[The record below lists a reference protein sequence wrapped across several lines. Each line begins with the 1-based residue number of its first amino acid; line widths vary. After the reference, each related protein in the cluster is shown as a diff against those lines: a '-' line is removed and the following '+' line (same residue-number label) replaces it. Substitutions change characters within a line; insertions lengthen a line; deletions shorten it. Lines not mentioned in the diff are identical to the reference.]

1 MKTLAINSF
10 ARLRFIASMIILA
23 VLVTLPSIV
32 SAQTAGTDLFDTATT
47 EVNSLTTKYKALLQL
62 IFGGLV
68 IATVVFAL
76 VRKGA
81 KKATG

>member
-10 ARLRFIASMIILA
+10 TRLRFIASMIILA

-32 SAQTAGTDLFDTATT
+32 SAQTADLFDTATT
-47 EVNSLTTKYKALLQL
+47 EVNDLTTKYKALLQL